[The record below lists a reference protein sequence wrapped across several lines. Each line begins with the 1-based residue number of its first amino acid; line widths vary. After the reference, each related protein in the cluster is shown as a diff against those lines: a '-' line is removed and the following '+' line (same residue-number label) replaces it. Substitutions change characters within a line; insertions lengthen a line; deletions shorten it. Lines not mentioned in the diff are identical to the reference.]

1 MCFIDDPLP
10 DSGNIHTKNLQNQS
24 DSEGVFDYLCEGGE
38 MEEKFTKRDQHS
50 CIIIRIKN

>member
-24 DSEGVFDYLCEGGE
+24 DWKVYL
-38 MEEKFTKRDQHS
+38 
-50 CIIIRIKN
+50 IIYVRVGKWK